1 MVNPQFKFAQL
12 LLALRRVIRN
22 DHLVLMVLALVVGCA
37 SGAAVVLFREAIDL
51 VQMAVYG
58 TDHDRLSMHVARLPW
73 WQVLLAPA
81 AGGLVVGLFIYFFLP
96 GRRSQGVADVIE
108 AEQIHGGW
116 MSSPC
121 RRSPAPCPS
130 EPALRSG
137 GKAPPFTWARR

>member
-1 MVNPQFKFAQL
+1 MVSPQFKFAQL

-81 AGGLVVGLFIYFFLP
+81 AGGLVVGLFIYFFKHSFFHENDFIASISIWILVSNIYCLI
-96 GRRSQGVADVIE
+96 GLG
-108 AEQIHGGW
+108 
-116 MSSPC
+116 
-121 RRSPAPCPS
+121 
-130 EPALRSG
+130 
-137 GKAPPFTWARR
+137 